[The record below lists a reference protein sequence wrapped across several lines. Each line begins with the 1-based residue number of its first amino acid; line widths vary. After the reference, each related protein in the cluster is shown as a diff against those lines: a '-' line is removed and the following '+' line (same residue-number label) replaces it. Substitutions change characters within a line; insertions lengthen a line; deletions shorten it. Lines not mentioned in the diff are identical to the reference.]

1 MDSRY
6 NLITLRA
13 YVHAPTSIRSPP
25 IPMKQILRPIAGVAV
40 AFALTAVTPAGPAGA
55 QPALPA
61 CPPASQGASTPSGT
75 PMAVPPQGTPTPTEE
90 AQLVACV
97 GAEAITAATFLQW
110 ARVARAAL
118 PGSPKHRQ
126 AASKTITKEVMGFL
140 ISSGWVIEEAR
151 ARGIALTEAQ
161 VRHEFDRI
169 RDEQFP
175 RLREFAKF
183 LRQSKQTV
191 ADLLLRVRLNLLS
204 QQIQKAVLA
213 GVKGK
218 RAQAMALGQFVSGFK
233 DKWMAQTYC
242 APAYAVAD
250 CGHVQES
257 L

>member
-1 MDSRY
+1 MKQ
-6 NLITLRA
+6 TLR
-13 YVHAPTSIRSPP
+13 S
-25 IPMKQILRPIAGVAV
+25 IAGATV
-40 AFALTAVTPAGPAGA
+40 AFALLAVTPAGPAGA

-75 PMAVPPQGTPTPTEE
+75 PLAAPPQGTPTPAAE

-97 GAEAITAATFLQW
+97 GAEAITTTTFLQW
-110 ARVARAAL
+110 SRVARASL

-140 ISSGWVIEEAR
+140 ISSDWVIEEAR
-151 ARGIALTEAQ
+151 ARAITLTEAQ

-169 RDEQFP
+169 RREQFP

-183 LRQSKQTV
+183 LRHSKQTV
-191 ADLLLRVRLNLLS
+191 ADLMFRVRLNLLS
-204 QQIQKAVLA
+204 EKIQRAVLA
-213 GVKGK
+213 GVKGT
-218 RAQAMALGQFVSGFK
+218 RARENALGQFVHGFK
-233 DKWMAQTYC
+233 DRWTAQTYC

-250 CGHVQES
+250 CGHLQES